1 MEPESEEV
9 QVPTTLSPIAERQLQ
24 ASRPPALDSA
34 RRTRV
39 YRQLVRCASLAPSSH
54 NTQPWRFRVEEDS
67 ISVLPDFSRRCQAVD
82 PNDHHLFVSLGCAVE
97 NLLLTAEANGLWG
110 HPSFDL
116 SQGEGAIR
124 IDLDSAPRSPSPLVA
139 AIASRQCTRAEYNRR
154 PVPNVEL
161 KMLEGAAT
169 GISGGVV
176 LLTDPTELEW
186 IAEYVAQGNEAQLRD
201 RAFVSELERWMR
213 FNAAEAR
220 RTGDGLFVEAFGEPT
235 SPRWLGK
242 LVMRARLDPV
252 RQNQRDT
259 KDVLSSSGIAVFF
272 SSGDDI
278 ADWVDVGRRYERFA
292 LQATAF
298 GIRNAFI
305 NQPVEV
311 APLRSQLASWLEL
324 GDRSLD
330 LMVRFGYG
338 PEMPRSYRRPVDEI
352 IV

>member
-1 MEPESEEV
+1 
-9 QVPTTLSPIAERQLQ
+9 
-24 ASRPPALDSA
+24 
-34 RRTRV
+34 
-39 YRQLVRCASLAPSSH
+39 
-54 NTQPWRFRVEEDS
+54 
-67 ISVLPDFSRRCQAVD
+67 
-82 PNDHHLFVSLGCAVE
+82 
-97 NLLLTAEANGLWG
+97 
-110 HPSFDL
+110 
-116 SQGEGAIR
+116 
-124 IDLDSAPRSPSPLVA
+124 
-139 AIASRQCTRAEYNRR
+139 
-154 PVPNVEL
+154 
-161 KMLEGAAT
+161 
-169 GISGGVV
+169 
-176 LLTDPTELEW
+176 
-186 IAEYVAQGNEAQLRD
+186 
-201 RAFVSELERWMR
+201 
-213 FNAAEAR
+213 
-220 RTGDGLFVEAFGEPT
+220 
-235 SPRWLGK
+235 
-242 LVMRARLDPV
+242 MRARLDPV